1 MDVSE
6 IFKRFASRAAHSSQ
20 IIQSSTEPKFVQN
33 QIAQRQN
40 NVKLIDL
47 KLSSNKPELVQYDDV
62 NAPDPE
68 FLAFLRE
75 QPNTVDIPRHWRVQK
90 GSFLSQKLSKGSFRH
105 LKNLEFRIP
114 KQYMKAALERKNAL
128 DKIQEQTFQQLAR
141 NEIKVNQQETLYEV
155 REEEYAD
162 NNEYLPFGQVFYQGR
177 LTELKFKY
185 DFTKGEL
192 SDRLKHAIQY
202 KEGEDAPWTHK
213 RKILG
218 LE

>member
-1 MDVSE
+1 M
-6 IFKRFASRAAHSSQ
+6 
-20 IIQSSTEPKFVQN
+20 
-33 QIAQRQN
+33 
-40 NVKLIDL
+40 
-47 KLSSNKPELVQYDDV
+47 
-62 NAPDPE
+62 
-68 FLAFLRE
+68 
-75 QPNTVDIPRHWRVQK
+75 
-90 GSFLSQKLSKGSFRH
+90 SQKLSKGSFRH

-128 DKIQEQTFQQLAR
+128 DKIQQQTFQQLAR

-213 RKILG
+213 MKILG